1 MGSLFL
7 DSPAGRFIASFPALS
22 AAVGLLF
29 AAVFVYVRFFKTP
42 KLDLPVVG
50 QPGDKWDAQKHIVAG
65 ARKVSSNNH
74 SIETSLTTP
83 VP

>member
-7 DSPAGRFIASFPALS
+7 DSPAGRFVASFPALS

-29 AAVFVYVRFFKTP
+29 AAVFVYVRFIKSP

-65 ARKVSSNNH
+65 ARKVSRCQSF
-74 SIETSLTTP
+74 IPTLD
-83 VP
+83 